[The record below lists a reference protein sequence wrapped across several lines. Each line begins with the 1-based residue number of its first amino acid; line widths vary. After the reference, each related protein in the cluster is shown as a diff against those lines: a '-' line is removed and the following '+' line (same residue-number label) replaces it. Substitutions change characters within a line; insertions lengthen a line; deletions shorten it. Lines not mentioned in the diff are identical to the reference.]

1 MKTLAKI
8 LIANCLFIYT
18 TVGVLAQQEAK
29 KELKAVESYRLE
41 ISDTKT
47 TNVVFTYAI
56 VSVDRGSKEVLVQKA
71 KGVEHIIQV
80 KAASDSMVETNLS
93 VVTADG
99 KLTTFIVNYAESPE
113 SLNIT
118 LGSPSTSNIPDHISN
133 ENISEAELKNNAERA
148 MSAKS
153 YRPGLK
159 AQRNGI
165 ALYLKGIFVQEGV
178 LYFRMRIANFSNIRY
193 DVDQL
198 RFFIRDE
205 KVMKRTAS
213 QELEINPL
221 YVNKSF
227 TEIAGKSVVTVVFA
241 LPKFTIPDQKFMAV
255 QVIEKNGGRHVA
267 LRVDNRHILSS
278 IVIK

>member
-1 MKTLAKI
+1 MKKIMKI
-8 LIANCLFIYT
+8 LIANCLLTFT
-18 TVGVLAQQEAK
+18 TAGVWAQQEAA
-29 KELKAVESYRLE
+29 KELKSVESYRLE

-47 TNVVFTYAI
+47 TNVVFPYAI
-56 VSVDRGSKEVLVQKA
+56 VSVDRGSKDVLVQIA
-71 KGVEHIIQV
+71 KGVEHILQV

-99 KLTTFIVNYAESPE
+99 RLTTFIVNYTESPE
-113 SLNIT
+113 SLSISIGSVNNMNMPENI
-118 LGSPSTSNIPDHISN
+118 SK

-148 MSAKS
+148 MNAKS

-193 DVDQL
+193 DIDQL

-213 QELEINPL
+213 QELEIAPL

-227 TEIAGKSVVTVVFA
+227 TDIAGKSVVTVVFA
-241 LPKFTIPDQKFMAV
+241 LPKFTIPDQKFMAI

-267 LRVDNRHILSS
+267 LRVDNRHILTS